1 MSHEAILPLANV
13 RRFSWCRQVHSR
25 QSELRD
31 HSRIEGVSQT
41 ITRTCSI
48 FHDPPFRRRRVVLS
62 RPPSHLALRLV
73 LCAGDLGSQD
83 GERTPSW
90 RQGPGEGGSIT
101 PVAQSAEAKG
111 RAVLQRLA

>member
-1 MSHEAILPLANV
+1 
-13 RRFSWCRQVHSR
+13 
-25 QSELRD
+25 
-31 HSRIEGVSQT
+31 
-41 ITRTCSI
+41 
-48 FHDPPFRRRRVVLS
+48 VVDT
-62 RPPSHLALRLV
+62 ALV